1 LLSAEQARESGIVMR
16 LGVAVRAIDRQAKS
30 LALSDGTMLAYDKLV
45 LATGGQARRPE
56 VEGMDLPG
64 AHTLRTLDDARR
76 LQRRLRAGK
85 RLLVLG
91 GGWIGL
97 EVAATARQA
106 GLHVTVI
113 EGGDRLCARSVPPE
127 ISAFLLERHRRAG
140 VDVQLNGMLTAV
152 HASEDGALHAATHR
166 GLREFDS
173 IVAGVGL
180 QPNTGLAE
188 ACGLEVDNGIVV
200 DAAGCTSDPDIHA
213 AGDVTNQPCSWAG
226 ARPGMRVRLESW
238 ANAQNQGIAVGRAL
252 AGMEPGRQD
261 PPWFWSDQYGVN
273 LQVLGMPVPHAL
285 TIRRGSEDD
294 GKFCLFQFVDDRLH
308 AVISVNMPR
317 ELKLAKRWMKAG
329 VRPDPGELAD
339 PDFRLDKFKAV
350 ATL

>member
-1 LLSAEQARESGIVMR
+1 
-16 LGVAVRAIDRQAKS
+16 
-30 LALSDGTMLAYDKLV
+30 
-45 LATGGQARRPE
+45 
-56 VEGMDLPG
+56 
-64 AHTLRTLDDARR
+64 
-76 LQRRLRAGK
+76 
-85 RLLVLG
+85 
-91 GGWIGL
+91 
-97 EVAATARQA
+97 
-106 GLHVTVI
+106 
-113 EGGDRLCARSVPPE
+113 
-127 ISAFLLERHRRAG
+127 
-140 VDVQLNGMLTAV
+140 
-152 HASEDGALHAATHR
+152 
-166 GLREFDS
+166 
-173 IVAGVGL
+173 
-180 QPNTGLAE
+180 
-188 ACGLEVDNGIVV
+188 
-200 DAAGCTSDPDIHA
+200 
-213 AGDVTNQPCSWAG
+213 
-226 ARPGMRVRLESW
+226 MRVRLESW